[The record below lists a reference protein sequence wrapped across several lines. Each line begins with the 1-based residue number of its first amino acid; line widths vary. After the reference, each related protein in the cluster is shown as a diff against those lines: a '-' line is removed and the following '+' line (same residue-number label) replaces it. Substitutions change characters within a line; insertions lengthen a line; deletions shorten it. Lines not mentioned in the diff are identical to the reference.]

1 MTTKNSTPM
10 IAWIDVETTGLD
22 PKEKSLLQV
31 ACLVTDI
38 NLKILDNKGF
48 EAYVYADEKQ
58 TVSLKQEADPYVQEM
73 HTKTGL
79 WGKLSEG
86 ITLKEID
93 HQFLKYLKTF
103 VQEPKQI
110 WLGGNSIFLD
120 RQFINYFLPTTADHL
135 FYRSVDATSWA
146 GPINWWFKYEHKK
159 RAEHDAFSDIRES
172 IEEMQDYKSRV
183 SFNLK

>member
-110 WLGGNSIFLD
+110 WLEVGS
-120 RQFINYFLPTTADHL
+120 
-135 FYRSVDATSWA
+135 
-146 GPINWWFKYEHKK
+146 
-159 RAEHDAFSDIRES
+159 
-172 IEEMQDYKSRV
+172 
-183 SFNLK
+183 